1 VSEAPSAA
9 GSELAESGTPA
20 AAARPPAPAVVRW
33 LWVIWFAILVMVA
46 IGGITRLTG
55 SGLSL
60 VEWRPIT
67 GAIPPLDDAAW
78 DELFAEYRRSPEF
91 RHANHWMSLAD
102 FKRIF
107 FWEYLHRLWGRLIGA
122 AVLLPW
128 LHFMARRMLP
138 SPLAW
143 KTLGLLGLGALQGA
157 LGWYMVQSGL
167 VDEPRVSHYRLA
179 AHLLLA
185 FATGAV
191 VLWLALESR
200 APRGSAAP
208 GRAGSP
214 APGRHASLAWA
225 MIALLLLQTLYGAFM
240 AGTRA
245 GYYYATF
252 PDMDG
257 RYLPGPFFAGASW
270 LADALASPPAIHWLH
285 RFLGWL
291 TLCYAIGLW
300 AFLRRVEPRAEVKRA
315 AALLAAAAFVQFNL
329 GALTVLSRVAPA
341 LAVAHQVVAYLM
353 LSSAVL
359 LLFRARGETIRRDL
373 VS

>member
-1 VSEAPSAA
+1 
-9 GSELAESGTPA
+9 
-20 AAARPPAPAVVRW
+20 
-33 LWVIWFAILVMVA
+33 
-46 IGGITRLTG
+46 
-55 SGLSL
+55 
-60 VEWRPIT
+60 
-67 GAIPPLDDAAW
+67 
-78 DELFAEYRRSPEF
+78 
-91 RHANHWMSLAD
+91 
-102 FKRIF
+102 
-107 FWEYLHRLWGRLIGA
+107 
-122 AVLLPW
+122 
-128 LHFMARRMLP
+128 MARRMLP

-143 KTLGLLGLGALQGA
+143 KTFGLLGLGALQGA
-157 LGWYMVQSGL
+157 LGWYMVKSGL
-167 VDEPRVSHYRLA
+167 IDEPRVSHYRLA

-191 VLWLALESR
+191 VLWLALDGRSPGR
-200 APRGSAAP
+200 GPAASDAPR
-208 GRAGSP
+208 
-214 APGRHASLAWA
+214 RHASLGWI

-257 RYLPGPFFAGASW
+257 RYLPGSFFSGPSW

-315 AALLAAAAFVQFNL
+315 AGLLAAAAFVQFNL

-341 LAVAHQVVAYLM
+341 LAVAHQVIAYLM
-353 LSSAVL
+353 LSSAVFL
-359 LLFRARGETIRRDL
+359 LYRVRRGTTGRGL

>member
-1 VSEAPSAA
+1 VPEAPSAA
-9 GSELAESGTPA
+9 ASELARSGTPSA
-20 AAARPPAPAVVRW
+20 AAKPPLRAVVSW
-33 LWVIWFAILVMVA
+33 LWLIWFAILVMVA

-67 GAIPPLDDAAW
+67 GALPPLDDAAW
-78 DELFAEYRRSPEF
+78 NELFAEYRRSPEY
-91 RHANHWMSLAD
+91 RLANHWMSLAD
-102 FKRIF
+102 FKRIV

-128 LHFMARRMLP
+128 LYFMARRRLP

-157 LGWYMVQSGL
+157 LGWYMVKSGL

-200 APRGSAAP
+200 IARGGEGSYVPPR
-208 GRAGSP
+208 
-214 APGRHASLAWA
+214 HTSLAWT
-225 MIALLLLQTLYGAFM
+225 MIALLSLQTLYGAFM

-257 RYLPGPFFAGASW
+257 RYLPGPFFSGSSFW
-270 LADALASPPAIHWLH
+270 ADALASPPAIHWLH
-285 RFLGWL
+285 RCFGWV

-315 AALLAAAAFVQFNL
+315 AGLLAVVAFVQFNL

-341 LAVAHQVVAYLM
+341 LAVAHQVMAYLM
-353 LSSAVL
+353 LSSAVFL
-359 LLFRARGETIRRDL
+359 LYRARWVTIAAGSVR
-373 VS
+373 